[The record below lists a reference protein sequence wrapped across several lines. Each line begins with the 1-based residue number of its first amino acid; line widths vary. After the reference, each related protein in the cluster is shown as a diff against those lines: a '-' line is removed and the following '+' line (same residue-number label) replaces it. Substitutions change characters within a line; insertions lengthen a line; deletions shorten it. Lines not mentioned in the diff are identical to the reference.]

1 LPQPLLLRMPLPLQL
16 PLPLPL
22 PLLLPL
28 PMQLPLL
35 LRLPMQLPL
44 PLPLL
49 LLPMLLRLL
58 PLLMLLLQ
66 FARSCILH
74 ICCGNCYCVQARAAP
89 MIASCGRCL
98 ILRNVYEHVESQHFA
113 CRYFRTTPT

>member
-1 LPQPLLLRMPLPLQL
+1 LPLPLPQPLLLRMPLQL

-44 PLPLL
+44 LLPL
-49 LLPMLLRLL
+49 LLRLL

-74 ICCGNCYCVQARAAP
+74 ICCGNCHCVQVRAAP
-89 MIASCGRCL
+89 TIASCGRCL
-98 ILRNVYEHVESQHFA
+98 ILRSFYEHVESQHFA
-113 CRYFRTTPT
+113 CRYFRNDPNLT